1 MTTAQKVTE
10 GQRKQMIAEA
20 AYFRAER
27 RGFNGD
33 GFLADWLEAE
43 SEVDGRLREMEQEPL
58 LDRLDERLT
67 AVNEKLRALKKK
79 LSGMTSDARAEWE
92 HDVEKLGKLRD
103 TFQTKV
109 KEIREQ
115 GQHVSEKAKQQAEKT
130 WSEISEVIERVSSR
144 RKGRRAQ

>member
-1 MTTAQKVTE
+1 MTTPQKVSE

-43 SEVDGRLREMEQEPL
+43 SEVDMRLREMEQEPL

-67 AVNEKLRALKKK
+67 AVNEQLRAFKKK
-79 LSGMTSDARAEWE
+79 LTGMTSDARAEWE
-92 HDVEKLGKLRD
+92 HDVEKLAKLRD
-103 TFQTKV
+103 TFEKKV
-109 KEIREQ
+109 KEIRAQ
-115 GQHVSEKAKQQAEKT
+115 GQHVSEKAKQQAEET
-130 WSEISEVIERVSSR
+130 WSEVSEVIERVSSR